1 MENMYISQPTTA
13 NMQNQQEQTE
23 KKMPIQLADFLN
35 QRNGTDIIDAI
46 ACEILT
52 DGIHNETAI
61 TQAFYREETYISDV
75 KDVLFDWKG
84 IDSNSEYNQILQEI
98 IFAYERA
105 AFRAGFETAKKILK

>member
-23 KKMPIQLADFLN
+23 KEMPIQLANFLN
-35 QRNGTDIIDAI
+35 QRNGTDIIDAL

-52 DGIHNETAI
+52 DGINNETEI
-61 TQAFYREETYISDV
+61 TQAYYREETYISDV
-75 KDVLFDWKG
+75 EDVLFDWKG
-84 IDSNSEYNQILQEI
+84 IDSNSEYSQILQEI

-105 AFRAGFETAKKILK
+105 AFRAGFETAKQLLK